1 MLKQLLLA
9 AAETAETEVGV
20 AEVPDDAEPMSPPP
34 QATRNIE
41 AAKDIKRPIV
51 FLDVSISSAAPRVGF
66 NKDRPLLTVNPRQ
79 QWLYFVI
86 NTTVFFSFAFFFFT
100 EQQFSP

>member
-1 MLKQLLLA
+1 MLKQLLVA

-20 AEVPDDAEPMSPPP
+20 AELPVDAEPMSPPP

-51 FLDVSISSAAPRVGF
+51 FFMILSLE
-66 NKDRPLLTVNPRQ
+66 N
-79 QWLYFVI
+79 
-86 NTTVFFSFAFFFFT
+86 
-100 EQQFSP
+100 